1 MDMYRLQVNAQLGAL
16 GLRKGYIVML
26 VSNKYFLV
34 EEVLFDSAL
43 YEQQKQAARDFM
55 RSVQNDTP
63 PLPPLPTE
71 DDPTA
76 PGGGSIYTEDE
87 DFTQLVAQA
96 KALQEQ
102 LSEIEEKFEALKKQ
116 IRERLETSALSR
128 VRTRAGV
135 VELKLIESERFDTKR
150 FKAEH
155 AELAKQYIKTTT
167 YTQLKLL

>member
-1 MDMYRLQVNAQLGAL
+1 
-16 GLRKGYIVML
+16 
-26 VSNKYFLV
+26 
-34 EEVLFDSAL
+34 
-43 YEQQKQAARDFM
+43 
-55 RSVQNDTP
+55 
-63 PLPPLPTE
+63 
-71 DDPTA
+71 
-76 PGGGSIYTEDE
+76 EDE

-116 IRERLETSALSR
+116 IRERLETSALTR